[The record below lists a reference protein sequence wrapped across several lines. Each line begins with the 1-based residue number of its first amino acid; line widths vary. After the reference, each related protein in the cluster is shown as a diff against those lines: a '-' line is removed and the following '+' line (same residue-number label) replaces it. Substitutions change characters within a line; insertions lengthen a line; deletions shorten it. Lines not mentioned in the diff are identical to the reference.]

1 MQPTARV
8 PPDQHN
14 RTDIIRYHHIL
25 HVSFVHRP
33 DQHALL
39 TTRAGADL
47 DTIISRR
54 TYGSSSAT
62 CVLRIQGPVPLTLTR
77 AQCTVYIATARF
89 LCIRSLGRRGGSQLR
104 ASIAHRERALDRA
117 VPQCRLPDCGPSSIY
132 WMDEMDVPVLRG
144 YHSSVHS
151 LYCLRCWLRSMV
163 FGGQQSPSSG
173 ADTLSALA
181 SRVLNGTALSISR
194 ESTA

>member
-1 MQPTARV
+1 MQPTARI

-39 TTRAGADL
+39 TTRVGADL

-54 TYGSSSAT
+54 TYGYSSAM
-62 CVLRIQGPVPLTLTR
+62 CVLPIQGPVPLTLTR
-77 AQCTVYIATARF
+77 VQCAVYIATARF

-104 ASIAHRERALDRA
+104 ASIAYREWALDCT
-117 VPQCRLPDCGPSSIY
+117 VPQCRLPNCEPPSIH
-132 WMDEMDVPVLRG
+132 WLDEMDVPVLRG
-144 YHSSVHS
+144 YRSSVCR
-151 LYCLRCWLRSMV
+151 LYCSHCWHRSMG
-163 FGGQQSPSSG
+163 FGGQRSPSSG

-181 SRVLNGTALSISR
+181 SRVSNGTELSISR
-194 ESTA
+194 EFTA